1 MESKPP
7 CDISIQHKSETKNT
21 RTFKFKQLQKS
32 SPNCKKIFK
41 KNGETFPLAGRL
53 KYDSTI
59 QSIFK
64 GYSMDFVETHHQT
77 KSPVKENLNQVEEEV
92 VSQEVKNMLEKSVIR
107 KVVHV
112 KNLFISNL
120 LLLSKKDGGQR
131 QVFNLK
137 ELNTFISYKH
147 FKMQAPHVKRNFGA
161 RRLSMQVGPQR
172 RLFLRSIEQTV
183 KEICTL

>member
-1 MESKPP
+1 
-7 CDISIQHKSETKNT
+7 
-21 RTFKFKQLQKS
+21 
-32 SPNCKKIFK
+32 
-41 KNGETFPLAGRL
+41 
-53 KYDSTI
+53 
-59 QSIFK
+59 
-64 GYSMDFVETHHQT
+64 MDFVETHHQT

-92 VSQEVKNMLEKSVIR
+92 VKNMLEKSVIR
-107 KVVHV
+107 EAVHV

-161 RRLSMQVGPQR
+161 RRLSMQVGPQI